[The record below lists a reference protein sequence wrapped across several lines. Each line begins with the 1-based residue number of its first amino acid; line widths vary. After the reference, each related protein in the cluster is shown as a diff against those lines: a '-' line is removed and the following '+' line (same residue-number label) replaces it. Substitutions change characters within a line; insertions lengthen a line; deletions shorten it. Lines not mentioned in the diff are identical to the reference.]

1 MTDANV
7 VERIEQLTRAVQVL
21 AGAMGARLTRAQLCE
36 RLGVSDNTLRKRE
49 VLPGFPQRDAFGRY
63 LLADII
69 AWETG
74 SPQKIPNSRS
84 KPA

>member
-1 MTDANV
+1 MTDTAV
-7 VERIEQLTRAVQVL
+7 LDRIDKLTMAVQSL
-21 AGAMGARLTRAQLCE
+21 STMMGTRLTRAQFCE

-49 VLPGFPQRDAFGRY
+49 ALPGFPRRDGFGRY

-74 SPQKIPNSRS
+74 QPQKIPNQR
-84 KPA
+84 PQAA